1 MEAVSPNKT
10 GLVFGLL
17 FGAWHA
23 LWAALVAFGWA
34 QSLLDFVLYLHFI
47 KPIYVIAD
55 FKIGVALGLVAL
67 TSAIGYVIGLIAASV
82 WNAIHR

>member
-10 GLVFGLL
+10 GLVLALL
-17 FGAWHA
+17 LGGWHA
-23 LWAALVAFGWA
+23 LWAVLVATGWA
-34 QSLLDFVLYLHFI
+34 QSLLNFGFWLHFI

-55 FKIGVALGLVAL
+55 FKIGIALALVAL
-67 TSAIGYVIGLIAASV
+67 TAAIGYVIGLIAASL